1 MTTKPTLRRFR
12 LRRPSD
18 APRPAPHAAA
28 DEAAASEVGAAE
40 ARVTEAGAAKSGAA
54 KSGAAKST
62 PEEARR
68 ADAAPPPERERAAAT
83 EEPSARAHPPETA
96 AATGTPTA
104 DPAAEVAA
112 IRAEG
117 LTGRQLRMA
126 RRVALRHGINAG
138 TDIEAVRLL
147 RRAGIDPFQRA
158 TMLDLVVND
167 GTVGTTPAATTA
179 GAAPAPAGG
188 TPNLPATRAPDRP
201 PSTEFAPPRPQRS
214 DAEDIRDIQRDI
226 ARRRRRRLMLLVTR
240 LSVFVLL
247 PTLLVAWFYYVVA
260 TPLYTTQ
267 SEFVIQTAEAP
278 ASPGGGLGG
287 LFSGTALATS
297 QDSVT
302 VQSYLQSRDAM
313 RRLDADLGFRAH
325 FSAPG
330 LDPLVQLAPDASL
343 EAAYRLY
350 QRMVSIG
357 YDPSEG
363 IIRMEVRATDPETS
377 AAFSSALIS
386 YAEEQVDQMT
396 QRLREDQMA
405 GAREAVLDAE
415 ARMSEARERVIDLQ
429 ERFSVLSSD
438 VEVSLLTTQI
448 STLQTELTRERLSLQ
463 ELQANPRPN
472 PARVDPLERRIAN
485 LETEIASL
493 RARLTQDGA
502 GGVSLARISSE
513 LIMAESDV
521 QTRQLLLSQAM
532 QQLEGARLEANR
544 QVRYLSLGV
553 NPVAPDEA
561 SHPRAFENSVLAL
574 LIFSGIYLMLAMTGA
589 ILREQV
595 SA

>member
-1 MTTKPTLRRFR
+1 MTTKPTIRRFR
-12 LRRPSD
+12 LRRAAD
-18 APRPAPHAAA
+18 APHPAP
-28 DEAAASEVGAAE
+28 DTGAAGGDL
-40 ARVTEAGAAKSGAA
+40 R
-54 KSGAAKST
+54 
-62 PEEARR
+62 
-68 ADAAPPPERERAAAT
+68 AAPPRPVSRVAPEPAPKAAPRADPQAAPAAPARDRTAEGEADRAAN
-83 EEPSARAHPPETA
+83 
-96 AATGTPTA
+96 PTA
-104 DPAAEVAA
+104 DRTPRPQATQAAAHPGDAPAAEIAA

-126 RRVALRHGINAG
+126 RRVAQKHGINAAS
-138 TDIEAVRLL
+138 DVEAVRLL
-147 RRAGIDPFQRA
+147 RHAGIDPFQRA
-158 TMLDLVVND
+158 TMLDLVVSD
-167 GTVGTTPAATTA
+167 GAT
-179 GAAPAPAGG
+179 GPAPATAPAQAAPGA

-201 PSTEFAPPRPQRS
+201 PSTEFAPPRPPRS

-247 PTLLVAWFYYVVA
+247 PTLIVAWFYYAVA
-260 TPLYTTQ
+260 TPLYSTQ

-278 ASPGGGLGG
+278 PSPGGLGG
-287 LFSGTALATS
+287 LLSGTALATS

-313 RRLDADLGFRAH
+313 RRLDADLGFRDH

-330 LDPLVQLAPDASL
+330 LDPLLQLAPDSTL

-350 QRMVSIG
+350 QRVVKIG

-405 GAREAVLDAE
+405 GAREAVISAE

-448 STLQTELTRERLSLQ
+448 SALQTELTRERLSLQ

-472 PARVDPLERRIAN
+472 PARVDPLQRRIAN
-485 LETEIASL
+485 LEAEIASL
-493 RARLTQDGA
+493 RARLTEDGA
-502 GGVSLARISSE
+502 SGVSLARVSSE

-521 QTRQLLLSQAM
+521 QTRQVLLSQAM